1 MALLVEGCYSPSTER
16 APDAELLNFLVDE
29 HKVIKLNDNVVYA
42 VDVYSDM
49 VVRVSE
55 FIGINGQITVAD
67 VRDLFNTS
75 RKYAIALLDHMD
87 QRRITRRIG
96 DARVLR

>member
-1 MALLVEGCYSPSTER
+1 M
-16 APDAELLNFLVDE
+16 VDE